1 MKLISQLIYPI
12 IYLSV
17 LSVMRGKNM
26 DPLILMIILGILAT
40 IFFSTIGIEFP
51 IVWVLYIPYVFW
63 ILHLL
68 KLAKPIYG

>member
-1 MKLISQLIYPI
+1 
-12 IYLSV
+12 
-17 LSVMRGKNM
+17 M
-26 DPLILMIILGILAT
+26 DPLILMIILGVLAT

>member
-1 MKLISQLIYPI
+1 
-12 IYLSV
+12 
-17 LSVMRGKNM
+17 MRVVEQKIEKATSKGDDFL